1 MSERQEERLHP
12 SLGGRPW
19 LGECFL
25 WFVSFAPKEMN
36 ESFCFFSK
44 RRLLILIHPSILF
57 NERQKPFEHLYSLRL
72 QLSGIQKFPLMLN
85 PVQHIMLFYP
95 VFRRIPV
102 VLIVDG
108 NPKHI
113 YIAQKYQSFCFSLN
127 RSQMSDE

>member
-1 MSERQEERLHP
+1 MTSVDLL
-12 SLGGRPW
+12 SRPW

-57 NERQKPFEHLYSLRL
+57 NECLEPFEHLYPLRL

-85 PVQHIMLFYP
+85 PVQHIMLFDAMLRGITHIGHNKRLYL
-95 VFRRIPV
+95 FIPSFPT
-102 VLIVDG
+102 LILRHNTILYSPETYHG
-108 NPKHI
+108 ARP
-113 YIAQKYQSFCFSLN
+113 F
-127 RSQMSDE
+127 